1 MAYAAWVKSDAS
13 SLLPISLR
21 LIDLEIQVRTFV
33 YKMTFLHHCRSLLMK
48 VVRVKDGLG
57 RTRTADVQANLK
69 VTRDLS
75 HDPLTVSNHMGNL
88 SRHDLE
94 DFPKFLSKSKI
105 SNKIFNS
112 EHSCNATKE
121 FSETGTSDSQKEMAN
136 FKLAI

>member
-21 LIDLEIQVRTFV
+21 LIDLEIQVTAFV

-57 RTRTADVQANLK
+57 RTRTADIQANLK

-88 SRHDLE
+88 SGHDSG
-94 DFPKFLSKSKI
+94 DFPDFVFQI
-105 SNKIFNS
+105 
-112 EHSCNATKE
+112 
-121 FSETGTSDSQKEMAN
+121 
-136 FKLAI
+136 